1 MIDSCCND
9 CFMIVELEM
18 EMIVVII
25 WKLDFSGEWR
35 ERKLCIILYIGCL
48 WLVF

>member
-1 MIDSCCND
+1 
-9 CFMIVELEM
+9 MIVELEM

-25 WKLDFSGEWR
+25 WKLDFSGEK
-35 ERKLCIILYIGCL
+35 ESYVCIMLYIGCL